1 MKKKTAIMI
10 KCASLMLVFVFM
22 FCFCVIF
29 PRTQESDNSIL
40 VEFPEFT
47 AKTFLSGKY
56 FSDLSAWFTD
66 TVFMR
71 DKFVD
76 MNSHIRGLMGI
87 TPKEQI
93 FNNGTITPDEEEW
106 DPDDDWEPDDEWD
119 PSEDIDPGVTTT
131 PIEDPNHT
139 NDPSNESGAPD
150 NDKPLPETEAPGTIP
165 VITQAEK
172 PVEVV
177 GEVLIIGNRALEVYH
192 GGEKSAAKFAQ
203 LLNTFANKVGDD
215 VNVYSMVV
223 PKACAFYISE
233 SKTYAKYAGNSLRDI
248 NIISENLSDRVTD
261 VPVYHVLEQHKN
273 EDIYFRTDHHWTGLG
288 AYYASQQFASVA
300 GVDFADLSTYTVN
313 VRPGYIG
320 TMYKYTNYS
329 PTLLNNPEDF
339 VTYIPRATYTAIF
352 YNHQLQEPRKHDLYW
367 PISDEKRS
375 SWYSTYLRGD
385 RYSVHVKS
393 DACDNGRKL
402 LIVKDSYGNALVPYL
417 LESFE
422 EIYVVDGRM
431 FQLNLPAMVKEMG
444 ITDVLF
450 AECAFSSVGDYR
462 NNLGAMIN

>member
-40 VEFPEFT
+40 VEFPELT
-47 AKTFLSGKY
+47 AKTFLSGEY

-66 TVFMR
+66 TIFLR

-93 FNNGTITPDEEEW
+93 FNNGPVTPDEEWDPEEEW
-106 DPDDDWEPDDEWD
+106 DPDEEWD
-119 PSEDIDPGVTTT
+119 PSEDIDHGVTTT
-131 PIEDPNHT
+131 PIEDPAQT
-139 NDPSNESGAPD
+139 NAPSDESTTPD
-150 NDKPLPETEAPGTIP
+150 DDKPSHETDAPATIP

-177 GEVLIIGNRALEVYH
+177 NEVLIIGTRALEIYH
-192 GGEKSAAKFAQ
+192 GGEKSAAQFAQ
-203 LLNTFANKVGDD
+203 LLNTFANKVGND
-215 VNVYSMVV
+215 VNVYSMVI
-223 PKACAFYISE
+223 PKACAYYISE
-233 SKTYAKYAGNSLRDI
+233 SKDYAHYAGNSLRDI
-248 NIISENLSDRVTD
+248 NVISGNLSNRVTD
-261 VPVYHVLEQHKN
+261 VPVYYVLEQHKN

-339 VTYIPRATYTAIF
+339 VTHIPRATYTATF
-352 YNHQLQEPRKHDLYW
+352 YDQQLGGGRVHDIYW
-367 PISDEKRS
+367 YVKDEKRS
-375 SWYSTYLRGD
+375 SWYSTYLAGD
-385 RYSVHVKS
+385 AYSVHIKS
-393 DACDNGRKL
+393 NACNNGRKL
-402 LIVKDSYGNALVPYL
+402 LIVKDSYGNALAPYL

-422 EIYVVDGRM
+422 EIYIVDGRT
-431 FQLNLPAMVKEMG
+431 FELSLPAMVKEKN

-450 AECAFSSVGDYR
+450 AQCAFSAVGSYR
-462 NNLGAMIN
+462 DNLGAMMN